1 MKILK
6 IIICLCIASPVVAV
20 DSSSQSYQ
28 LRQEIKG
35 STSGRGKDYS
45 QAYANAMRTVP
56 RGSTVTRVVD
66 HNLGD
71 NGYVVYIYWSKKI

>member
-1 MKILK
+1 MKIIK
-6 IIICLCIASPVVAV
+6 IILCLCIASPVVAV

-56 RGSTVTRVVD
+56 KGATVTRVCD
-66 HNLGD
+66 HNLVD